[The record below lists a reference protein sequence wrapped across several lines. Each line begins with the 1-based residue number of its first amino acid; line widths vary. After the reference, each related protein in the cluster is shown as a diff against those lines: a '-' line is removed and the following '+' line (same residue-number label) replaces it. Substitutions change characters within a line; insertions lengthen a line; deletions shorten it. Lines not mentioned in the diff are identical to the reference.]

1 MTIPPPEDPARPLAR
16 SLSAREPTG
25 AKLLDCGAG
34 RRLDRFGALVLDR
47 PAPSAAQAVPAD
59 PGAWAAADARYD
71 RPGRG
76 PGTWS
81 GAAAATGP
89 WPVKLEGLAFELRL
103 GETGRVGLFP
113 EQVPMWRW
121 LRRRLADAGRPP
133 AVLNL
138 FAHTG
143 GSTLA
148 VASAGASVVHVDG
161 SRAAVE
167 WARRNA
173 TLSGLTEAP
182 IRWIVEDV
190 ETFVRRELSR
200 GHRYDAVVLDPPS
213 YGHGPN
219 REQWRL
225 GDRLPD
231 LLRSCAA
238 LTSARRAF
246 LLVTTHTPGFGPDRL
261 GRELAGAFSPDDL
274 ARGRLESGPLDLVAT
289 SGARLPLGAF
299 ARWTAR

>member
-1 MTIPPPEDPARPLAR
+1 LEPPTDIRHRPGAR
-16 SLSAREPTG
+16 
-25 AKLLDCGAG
+25 LLDCGDG
-34 RRLDRFGALVLDR
+34 RRLDRFGTLILDR
-47 PAPSAAQAVPAD
+47 PAPSAAHPTLAD
-59 PGAWAAADARYD
+59 PGAWATADARYE
-71 RPGRG
+71 RAG
-76 PGTWS
+76 PGPGAWT
-81 GAAAATGP
+81 GAAVGTEP
-89 WPVKLEGLAFELRL
+89 WLVRVEGLTFELRL
-103 GETGRVGLFP
+103 TETGQVGLFL

-121 LRRRLADAGRPP
+121 LRRRVAEAGRPI
-133 AVLNL
+133 AILDL

-148 VASAGASVVHVDG
+148 AASAGASVVHVDG
-161 SRAAVE
+161 SRGAVG
-167 WARRNA
+167 WARHNA
-173 TLSGLTEAP
+173 AISGLTDAP
-182 IRWIVEDV
+182 IRWIVEDA
-190 ETFVRRELSR
+190 ETFVRRELAR

-238 LTSARRAF
+238 LTGARRAF
-246 LLVTTHTPGFGPDRL
+246 LLVTTHTPGFGPDGL
-261 GRELAGAFSPDDL
+261 GRELAGAFRPDEL
-274 ARGRLESGPLDLVAT
+274 SLGRLESGPLDLVAS